1 MRNMK
6 CRDWVV
12 GGVATLLIGTTI
24 PAQGD
29 GTAPARRGGW
39 TAPLEAVERA
49 LTDRDV
55 AGAEHAW
62 REAYVAAVGSW
73 RWEGPLEVGD
83 AALRIGAVTGLHQA
97 AAARA
102 RNLYLTAL
110 FRARQQLAL
119 DGVLQTAEAFARLGD
134 RDTVAQCV
142 RMAEALAADT
152 ADSGAAARVRAF
164 AARLTDGL
172 LATGEVGR

>member
-1 MRNMK
+1 MRNIG

-12 GGVATLLIGTTI
+12 GGVATLLIGTTVA
-24 PAQGD
+24 AQGD
-29 GTAPARRGGW
+29 GTASARRGSW
-39 TAPLEAVERA
+39 TAPLQAVERA
-49 LTDRDV
+49 LAAREV
-55 AGAEHAW
+55 GEAEQAW

-73 RWEGPLEVGD
+73 RWEGPLDVGD

-110 FRARQQLAL
+110 FRARQQSAL

-134 RDTVAQCV
+134 RDNVAQCL
-142 RMAEALAADT
+142 RMAEALASDAH
-152 ADSGAAARVRAF
+152 DSEAAGRVRAF
-164 AARLTDGL
+164 AARLADRP